1 MGNDKRNRNALRSQ
15 RLLQQ
20 AFSELLNEKP
30 FDKIT
35 VTDITQRADL
45 SRGTFYAHYDN
56 TSDLLK
62 SLLDEIMDKMF
73 SVVDVA
79 TATNFLTNPEPVIK
93 LVTDYLLEDESLFR
107 TLIGTPAAD
116 AFVTQ
121 VKGAVIERLLDRI
134 ELDESV
140 CDALQLRIGTT
151 YLVGGLID
159 LCCSWLRGDF
169 GDVGI
174 DELAVASARLVKS
187 AKDAVMSSS

>member
-20 AFSELLNEKP
+20 AFSELLAEKP

-121 VKGAVIERLLDRI
+121 VKGAVIGRLLERV
-134 ELDESV
+134 EPDEAV
-140 CDALQLRIGTT
+140 CDALQLRIGMT

-159 LCCSWLRGDF
+159 LCCGWLRGDF

-187 AKDAVMSSS
+187 AKAAILNGS